1 MYDILLAK
9 YLYRDIPASVS
20 VIANLH
26 GTVYTP
32 LICTAIGKHLPT
44 YLLGKWTEH
53 CEKQALVQPRSWVTL
68 WSFLV
73 N

>member
-26 GTVYTP
+26 GTVCTP
-32 LICTAIGKHLPT
+32 
-44 YLLGKWTEH
+44 
-53 CEKQALVQPRSWVTL
+53 
-68 WSFLV
+68 
-73 N
+73 